1 MNKRA
6 RSAVSSI
13 REGRPLFMEACA
25 EWGSCYLLLKE
36 ELSDLSDGRQQDDE
50 ENDGYVA
57 RDC

>member
-1 MNKRA
+1 
-6 RSAVSSI
+6 
-13 REGRPLFMEACA
+13 MEACA

-36 ELSDLSDGRQQDDE
+36 DLSGLSDGRQQDDE